1 LIADGKIKGIAVTTS
16 ARASSL
22 PDLPTL
28 AEGGLAGFDV
38 NGWHGLW
45 APKGLAGDVRQRLH
59 EAVQKSLQDPRVRE
73 RFRML
78 HSDPVRL
85 ELATS
90 AALRSHLQAEV
101 DKWTPLIRD
110 AGVKGN

>member
-1 LIADGKIKGIAVTTS
+1 
-16 ARASSL
+16 
-22 PDLPTL
+22 
-28 AEGGLAGFDV
+28 
-38 NGWHGLW
+38 
-45 APKGLAGDVRQRLH
+45 
-59 EAVQKSLQDPRVRE
+59 
-73 RFRML
+73 ML